1 MWFLIKACT
10 SESFILQLKLFVV
23 AKGLRVTQGRL
34 SRHKMFSLLCSY
46 VVVPVF
52 HFVTPVQI
60 QIAIYDW
67 DIVWKSQLLGSMSLI
82 INAEEQNGA
91 SWHLLD
97 TTGKVCIQVMT
108 KRYPISASGSL
119 NGYLGVVARRRL
131 SQDQSKLVGTEVH
144 QKPGPLQTI
153 FNLPLN
159 EVKQL
164 ILFLPF
170 VDCFPAD
177 FLKLFSFWVLASI
190 SL

>member
-1 MWFLIKACT
+1 MD
-10 SESFILQLKLFVV
+10 SGELF
-23 AKGLRVTQGRL
+23 R
-34 SRHKMFSLLCSY
+34 
-46 VVVPVF
+46 
-52 HFVTPVQI
+52 
-60 QIAIYDW
+60 
-67 DIVWKSQLLGSMSLI
+67 
-82 INAEEQNGA
+82 
-91 SWHLLD
+91 
-97 TTGKVCIQVMT
+97 
-108 KRYPISASGSL
+108 SL

-177 FLKLFSFWVLASI
+177 FLKFFSFWVLASI